1 MGRAVVVRE
10 SYLDEVRKLE
20 WLSKSI
26 QMDRRISED
35 SKELIEPQ
43 IAALRAA
50 LMQIQVEIE
59 GGSTNVEPV
68 PRSTG

>member
-1 MGRAVVVRE
+1 MGRTVVVRE

-26 QMDRRISED
+26 QMDRRIAEE
-35 SKELIEPQ
+35 SKEVIEPQ

-59 GGSTNVEPV
+59 GATTNVESAS
-68 PRSTG
+68 RSTG

>member
-1 MGRAVVVRE
+1 MGRTVVVRE

-26 QMDRRISED
+26 QLDRRISEE
-35 SKELIEPQ
+35 SKEVIEPQ
-43 IAALRAA
+43 IAAVRAA

-59 GGSTNVEPV
+59 GATTHAEPAS
-68 PRSTG
+68 RSTG